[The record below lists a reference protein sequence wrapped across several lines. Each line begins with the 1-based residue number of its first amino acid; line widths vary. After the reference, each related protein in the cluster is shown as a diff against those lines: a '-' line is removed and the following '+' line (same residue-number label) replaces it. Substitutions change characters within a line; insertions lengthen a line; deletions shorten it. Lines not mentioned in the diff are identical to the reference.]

1 MKTLY
6 LDCGMGAA
14 GDMLTAALL
23 ELAGKEKVE
32 LLNSLHIPHVEYIT
46 EEVSKCGIYGT
57 HMKVL
62 VHGHEEMEHSHDEHH
77 HEHEEHDH
85 THHEHSHEGH
95 THAHGFHLHDIEHI
109 VSHMDIKD
117 SVKKDIME
125 VYTLIAKA
133 ESEAHHKPISDI
145 HFHEVGSLDAI
156 ADVSAVCVLM
166 DELSVDQIICSPIH
180 VGSGSVKCAHGIL
193 PVPAPATASILK
205 GVPIYSTDI
214 QGELCTPT
222 GAALLKYFVS
232 KFDSMPMMT
241 VEKIGHGMGM
251 KDFER
256 ANMVTAYLGETSN
269 NSEDIIELSCNIDD
283 MSAEY
288 IAFAMDCLFEKG
300 ALDVYATPITMKKS
314 RPAILLS
321 VLCKQE
327 HKQEILET
335 IFKHTSTIGIREN
348 RMKRYVLDRTI
359 EKLDTPYGTVRIK
372 KSIGYNTSTSK
383 YEYDDIAT
391 IAKENGWSIQ
401 ETIQKIEKKDI

>member
-23 ELAGKEKVE
+23 ELAGKEKIE
-32 LLNSLHIPHVEYIT
+32 MLNSLHIPHVEYIS

-62 VHGHEEMEHSHDEHH
+62 VHGHEEMEHSHEEHDHKHEHH

-85 THHEHSHEGH
+85 KHEHH
-95 THAHGFHLHDIEHI
+95 HAHGYHLHDIEHI

-117 SVKKDIME
+117 SVKKDILE
-125 VYTLIAKA
+125 VYTLIAQA

-166 DELSVDQIICSPIH
+166 DELNVDQVICSPIH

-193 PVPAPATASILK
+193 PVPAPATASILR

-232 KFDSMPMMT
+232 KFDNMPMMT
-241 VEKIGHGMGM
+241 VDKIGHGMGM
-251 KDFER
+251 KNFER

-269 NSEDIIELSCNIDD
+269 NSEDIIELSCNLDD

-288 IAFAMDCLFEKG
+288 IAFAMDQLLSNG
-300 ALDVYATPITMKKS
+300 ALDVYTTPITMKKS
-314 RPAILLS
+314 RLATMLS
-321 VLCKQE
+321 VLCKE
-327 HKQEILET
+327 ENKDELVT
-335 IFKHTSTIGIREN
+335 LLFKHTSTLGIREN
-348 RMKRYVLDRTI
+348 RMKRYTLNRNI
-359 EKLDTPYGTVRIK
+359 EEMNTNYGIVHVK
-372 KSIGYNTSTSK
+372 KSSSTLK
-383 YEYDDIAT
+383 YEFDDISK
-391 IAKENGWSIQ
+391 IAKENDWSLK
-401 ETIQKIEKKDI
+401 ETIEKIEAGK